1 MNVRWNSGHIPD
13 PDLLL
18 AADGE
23 LPPVRADQIR
33 DHLAECPS
41 CRLRDAGLRQ
51 TLADVVQAQHQY
63 FDPQLPPMEVSKSRL
78 QARLA
83 QAGEMAPPHAR
94 PRHRLAWA
102 AVAILLVGV
111 SAMWYGWT
119 ERRARAPE
127 AEFAPNTAWTPGS
140 VRASNQDAV
149 CSAPDRETP
158 GPVVSA
164 SVAQEVFRRY
174 GIRNP
179 RPRSYELDYLIPP
192 ALGGTGDPRNL
203 WPQPYSAGVWNA
215 RVKDALEDRLRT
227 LVCEG
232 SLDLA
237 TAQRDLARD
246 WIAAYKKYFR
256 TGTPLL
262 DHVAFVKDRPWE

>member
-1 MNVRWNSGHIPD
+1 MNDSWNGSHIPD
-13 PDLLL
+13 SDLLL
-18 AADGE
+18 AAGGE
-23 LPPVRADQIR
+23 LSSVRAAEVR

-51 TLADVVQAQHQY
+51 TMADVVQAQHRE
-63 FDPQLPPMEVSKSRL
+63 FDRQLPSMEASTSRL
-78 QARLA
+78 RARLA
-83 QAGEMAPPHAR
+83 RGPEMAR
-94 PRHRLAWA
+94 PRHRLEWA
-102 AVAILLVGV
+102 AAAILLVGV
-111 SAMWYGWT
+111 GAIWSGWPV
-119 ERRARAPE
+119 RRAGSQE
-127 AEFAPNTAWTPGS
+127 AEIAPNAQWTPGF
-140 VRASNQDAV
+140 VRASTRDAV
-149 CSAPDRETP
+149 CSAPDGEAP
-158 GPVVSA
+158 SPAVSA
-164 SVAQEVFRRY
+164 AVAQEVFRRY

-179 RPRSYELDYLIPP
+179 RPRSYEVDYLIPP

-232 SLDLA
+232 NLDLA
-237 TAQRDLARD
+237 LAQRDLASD

>member
-1 MNVRWNSGHIPD
+1 MNVSWNNGHIPD

-23 LPPVRADQIR
+23 LSSARAAEVR

-51 TLADVVQAQHQY
+51 TMADVVQAQHRE
-63 FDPQLPPMEVSKSRL
+63 FDRQLPSMEASTSRL
-78 QARLA
+78 RARLA
-83 QAGEMAPPHAR
+83 QAPEKAR
-94 PRHRLAWA
+94 PRRDLGWA
-102 AVAILLVGV
+102 AAAILLVGV
-111 SAMWYGWT
+111 SAMWFGWPVRT
-119 ERRARAPE
+119 E
-127 AEFAPNTAWTPGS
+127 AEIAPNVQWTPGA
-140 VRASNQDAV
+140 VRASNRDAV
-149 CSAPDRETP
+149 CSAPDREVP
-158 GPVVSA
+158 SPAVSA

-179 RPRSYELDYLIPP
+179 RPRSYEVDYLIPP

-232 SLDLA
+232 NLDLA
-237 TAQRDLARD
+237 IAQGDLARD

>member
-1 MNVRWNSGHIPD
+1 MNVNWNSGHIPD

-23 LPPVRADQIR
+23 LPPARAAEIR
-33 DHLAECPS
+33 DHVAECPS

-51 TLADVVQAQHQY
+51 TIADVVQAQHRE
-63 FDPQLPPMEVSKSRL
+63 FDSELPSMEMSRSRL

-83 QAGEMAPPHAR
+83 QGSATAR
-94 PRHRLAWA
+94 PRHRLEWA
-102 AVAILLVGV
+102 AAAFLLVGMGAIW
-111 SAMWYGWT
+111 SAWPV
-119 ERRARAPE
+119 RRARPPE
-127 AEFAPNTAWTPGS
+127 AEIAPAAAWTPGS
-140 VRASNQDAV
+140 VSALTRDAV
-149 CSAPDRETP
+149 CSAPGGEAP
-158 GPVVSA
+158 SPVVSA
-164 SVAQEVFRRY
+164 SVAREVFRRY
-174 GIRNP
+174 GIHNP

-192 ALGGTGDPRNL
+192 ALGGTSDPRNL

-232 SLDLA
+232 NLDLA
-237 TAQRDLARD
+237 IAQRDLASD

>member
-1 MNVRWNSGHIPD
+1 MNVSWNSGHIPD

-23 LPPVRADQIR
+23 LPPVRAAEIR
-33 DHLAECPS
+33 HHLAECPS
-41 CRLRDAGLRQ
+41 CRLRDARLRQ
-51 TLADVVQAQHQY
+51 TMADVVQAQRHE
-63 FDPQLPPMEVSKSRL
+63 FDRQLPSMEASTSRL

-83 QAGEMAPPHAR
+83 QGPATAR
-94 PRHRLAWA
+94 PSHRLEWA
-102 AVAILLVGV
+102 AVAIVLVGV
-111 SAMWYGWT
+111 SAIWYGWT
-119 ERRARAPE
+119 ARGARAPE
-127 AEFAPNTAWTPGS
+127 AEIAPTAAWTPGS
-140 VRASNQDAV
+140 VSALTRDAV
-149 CSAPDRETP
+149 CSAPGGEAP
-158 GPVVSA
+158 SPVVSA

-192 ALGGTGDPRNL
+192 ALGGTSDPRNL

-232 SLDLA
+232 NLDLA
-237 TAQRDLARD
+237 TAQRDLASD

>member
-1 MNVRWNSGHIPD
+1 
-13 PDLLL
+13 
-18 AADGE
+18 
-23 LPPVRADQIR
+23 
-33 DHLAECPS
+33 
-41 CRLRDAGLRQ
+41 
-51 TLADVVQAQHQY
+51 
-63 FDPQLPPMEVSKSRL
+63 
-78 QARLA
+78 
-83 QAGEMAPPHAR
+83 
-94 PRHRLAWA
+94 
-102 AVAILLVGV
+102 
-111 SAMWYGWT
+111 MWYGWT
-119 ERRARAPE
+119 ARRAGAPE

-140 VRASNQDAV
+140 VRASSRDAV
-149 CSAPDRETP
+149 CSAPDREAP
-158 GPVVSA
+158 SPVVSA

-179 RPRSYELDYLIPP
+179 RPRSYEVDYLIPP

-232 SLDLA
+232 NLDLA
-237 TAQRDLARD
+237 IAQRDLARD

>member
-1 MNVRWNSGHIPD
+1 MNDSWNSGHIPD

-23 LPPVRADQIR
+23 LSFVRAGEVR

-41 CRLRDAGLRQ
+41 CRLRDAALRR
-51 TLADVVQAQHQY
+51 TMADVVRAHQE
-63 FDPQLPPMEVSKSRL
+63 FDRQLPSMEMSKFRL
-78 QARLA
+78 RARLA
-83 QAGEMAPPHAR
+83 QGPEAAR
-94 PRHRLAWA
+94 PRYRLEWA
-102 AVAILLVGV
+102 AAAILLVGV
-111 SAMWYGWT
+111 GVVWSGWQARRERTPET
-119 ERRARAPE
+119 EI
-127 AEFAPNTAWTPGS
+127 APNAQWTPGF
-140 VRASNQDAV
+140 VRASSREAV
-149 CSAPDRETP
+149 CSVPDGEAPSP
-158 GPVVSA
+158 AVSA
-164 SVAQEVFRRY
+164 AVAQEVFRRY

-179 RPRSYELDYLIPP
+179 RPRTYEVDYLIPP

-232 SLDLA
+232 NLDLA
-237 TAQRDLARD
+237 SAQRDLARD
-246 WIAAYKKYFR
+246 WIGAYKKYFR

>member
-51 TLADVVQAQHQY
+51 TVADVVQAQHQY

-83 QAGEMAPPHAR
+83 QGPETAP
-94 PRHRLAWA
+94 PRHRLEWA
-102 AVAILLVGV
+102 AAVIVLVGV
-111 SAMWYGWT
+111 SAVWYGWT
-119 ERRARAPE
+119 ERGARAPE
-127 AEFAPNTAWTPGS
+127 TEIAPAAVWTPGS
-140 VRASNQDAV
+140 VSALTRDAV
-149 CSAPDRETP
+149 CSAPGGEAP
-158 GPVVSA
+158 SPLVSA
-164 SVAQEVFRRY
+164 SVAREVFRRY

-192 ALGGTGDPRNL
+192 ALGGTSDPRNL

-232 SLDLA
+232 KLELA
-237 TAQRDLARD
+237 AAQRDLASD

>member
-1 MNVRWNSGHIPD
+1 MNDSWNSGHIPD

-23 LPPVRADQIR
+23 LPPVRAAGIR

-41 CRLRDAGLRQ
+41 CRLRDAALRA
-51 TLADVVQAQHQY
+51 TMADVVQAQHQE
-63 FDPQLPPMEVSKSRL
+63 FDSQLPSMEMSKSRL
-78 QARLA
+78 RARLA
-83 QAGEMAPPHAR
+83 RAPEKAR
-94 PRHRLAWA
+94 PRHRLEWA
-102 AVAILLVGV
+102 AAAILLVGV

-119 ERRARAPE
+119 ARRARAPE

-140 VRASNQDAV
+140 VSALTRDAV
-149 CSAPDRETP
+149 CSAPGGEAP
-158 GPVVSA
+158 SPVVSA
-164 SVAQEVFRRY
+164 SVAREVFRRY
-174 GIRNP
+174 GIHNP

-232 SLDLA
+232 NLDLA
-237 TAQRDLARD
+237 IAQRDLASD

-256 TGTPLL
+256 TGAPLL
-262 DHVAFVKDRPWE
+262 DHVAFVKDHPWE

>member
-1 MNVRWNSGHIPD
+1 MNDSWNSGHIPD
-13 PDLLL
+13 TDLLL
-18 AADGE
+18 AVEGE
-23 LPPVRADQIR
+23 LSAARAGEVR

-41 CRLRDAGLRQ
+41 CRLRDAALRR
-51 TLADVVQAQHQY
+51 TMADVVQAQHRE
-63 FDPQLPPMEVSKSRL
+63 FDRQLPSMDASTSRL
-78 QARLA
+78 RARLE
-83 QAGEMAPPHAR
+83 QAPEAAR
-94 PRHRLAWA
+94 PRHRLEWA
-102 AVAILLVGV
+102 AAAILLVGV
-111 SAMWYGWT
+111 AAMWSSWPGRR
-119 ERRARAPE
+119 ERTPE
-127 AEFAPNTAWTPGS
+127 AEIAPNAQWTPGF
-140 VRASNQDAV
+140 VRASSRDAV
-149 CSAPDRETP
+149 CSAPDREAP
-158 GPVVSA
+158 SPVVSA
-164 SVAQEVFRRY
+164 AVAQEVFRRY

-179 RPRSYELDYLIPP
+179 RPRTYEVDYLIPP

-232 SLDLA
+232 NLDLA
-237 TAQRDLARD
+237 TAQGDLARD

>member
-1 MNVRWNSGHIPD
+1 MNVSWNSGHIPD
-13 PDLLL
+13 SDLLL

-23 LPPVRADQIR
+23 LSPVRAAEIR

-41 CRLRDAGLRQ
+41 CRLRDAALKA
-51 TLADVVQAQHQY
+51 TMADVVQAQRLE
-63 FDPQLPPMEVSKSRL
+63 FDRQLPSMQTSTSRL

-83 QAGEMAPPHAR
+83 QRSATAR
-94 PRHRLAWA
+94 PRHRLEWA
-102 AVAILLVGV
+102 AAAILLVGV
-111 SAMWYGWT
+111 GTIWSGWT
-119 ERRARAPE
+119 VRRARPPE
-127 AEFAPNTAWTPGS
+127 AEIAPAAAWTPGS
-140 VRASNQDAV
+140 VSALTRDAV
-149 CSAPDRETP
+149 CSAPGGEAP
-158 GPVVSA
+158 SPVVSA
-164 SVAQEVFRRY
+164 SVAREVFRRY
-174 GIRNP
+174 GIHNP

-215 RVKDALEDRLRT
+215 RVKDALEDRLRS

-232 SLDLA
+232 NLDLA
-237 TAQRDLARD
+237 IAQRDLASD